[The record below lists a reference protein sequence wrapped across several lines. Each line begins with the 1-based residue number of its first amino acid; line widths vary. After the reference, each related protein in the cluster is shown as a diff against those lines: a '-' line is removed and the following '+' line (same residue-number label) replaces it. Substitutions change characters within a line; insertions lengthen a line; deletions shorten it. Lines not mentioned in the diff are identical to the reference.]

1 MPAGMRNS
9 VMPVTHSP
17 FGWPRSGVC
26 PSRPGRCSQAPRRPR
41 PRTGCTC
48 ASSAA
53 RRRPAPLNCPWKE
66 KTYGHQLEGPHEAAG
81 VLAGHRGR
89 GGDTGAR
96 VPGTRLRGHS
106 TRMGGPR
113 RDRPSSAP
121 GANASSARAAPD
133 GRARGSGCSAGGHN
147 NERLACVPWRLLQRL
162 RLGTDAIMRP
172 HLLLELLTS
181 VLCCGFLIRRHGLR
195 GVFWLYRVNQRSA
208 FRTLARSS
216 PTSAR

>member
-133 GRARGSGCSAGGHN
+133 GRARGSGCSAGGCSYSFVN
-147 NERLACVPWRLLQRL
+147 WAMLFSRLNRDMLTPGLSADGLQ
-162 RLGTDAIMRP
+162 
-172 HLLLELLTS
+172 S
-181 VLCCGFLIRRHGLR
+181 V
-195 GVFWLYRVNQRSA
+195 RSA
-208 FRTLARSS
+208 STRRRRA
-216 PTSAR
+216 PCPA

>member
-1 MPAGMRNS
+1 MH
-9 VMPVTHSP
+9 VTHSP

-133 GRARGSGCSAGGHN
+133 GRARGSGCSAGGGIIMN
-147 NERLACVPWRLLQRL
+147 GWPASRDGCCKGSAWEQMQYCV
-162 RLGTDAIMRP
+162 
-172 HLLLELLTS
+172 
-181 VLCCGFLIRRHGLR
+181 
-195 GVFWLYRVNQRSA
+195 
-208 FRTLARSS
+208 RTFC
-216 PTSAR
+216 